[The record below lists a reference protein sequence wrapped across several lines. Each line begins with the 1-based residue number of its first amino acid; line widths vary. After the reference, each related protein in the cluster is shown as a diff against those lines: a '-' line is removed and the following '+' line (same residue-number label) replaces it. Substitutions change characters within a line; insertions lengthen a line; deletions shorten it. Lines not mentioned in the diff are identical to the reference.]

1 MSCPDRNEVCGT
13 PGGHRARPGA
23 VLAGPLVEA
32 EAEIV
37 SARLLQGRRE
47 VVIRHSGQRYRLRV
61 TASDK
66 LILTK

>member
-1 MSCPDRNEVCGT
+1 MSCPDRSEVCRT

-23 VLAGPLVEA
+23 VLVASLVGA

-47 VVIRHSGQRYRLRV
+47 VVVRHSGQRYRLRV